1 MVSNA
6 FDSPMSEFPYPI
18 SLKTKKK
25 TNFIHI
31 STPISRYVVDSPEKY
46 DLLKQG
52 HLNADYVNII
62 VTSEAHPDILL
73 QPQYFANAPFNSLK
87 FEDGMNALRI
97 FPTVKF
103 VVIHFNDGE
112 NSLLGIPSNYTRFM
126 INYGSEAT
134 PTVDNINSILQ
145 WSETE
150 VLVFHDENSV
160 VLFELLD
167 RIDEMSRLTKIKTL
181 GFALANNSYNRIN
194 VGNLVEKLPTLNA
207 IELASIELDDVY
219 KTEFVAKNPA
229 PTSWIKWVDS
239 NAIRYRLIPKRFG
252 TDFAST
258 EY

>member
-1 MVSNA
+1 
-6 FDSPMSEFPYPI
+6 
-18 SLKTKKK
+18 
-25 TNFIHI
+25 
-31 STPISRYVVDSPEKY
+31 
-46 DLLKQG
+46 
-52 HLNADYVNII
+52 
-62 VTSEAHPDILL
+62 
-73 QPQYFANAPFNSLK
+73 
-87 FEDGMNALRI
+87 MNALRI

-207 IELASIELDDVY
+207 IELASLELDDVY